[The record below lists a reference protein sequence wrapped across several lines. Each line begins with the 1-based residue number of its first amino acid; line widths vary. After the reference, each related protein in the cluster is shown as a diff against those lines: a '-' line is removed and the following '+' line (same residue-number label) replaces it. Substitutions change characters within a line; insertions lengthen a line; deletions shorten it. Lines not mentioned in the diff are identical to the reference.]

1 MKQRNAFGAR
11 SLTLASRETE
21 AQFPVSRSRLP
32 SPMRFRMTSGLSLGP
47 LAKGAVL
54 QKGKVRTIHD
64 ILPIQLQGENP
75 LKDRDQANK
84 LLIAIRHSLEIL
96 LFMAFIACTRKLS
109 IRKLDLAGDV
119 HEMGGKE
126 VSRQIAAEIAHQS
139 TDQID

>member
-1 MKQRNAFGAR
+1 
-11 SLTLASRETE
+11 
-21 AQFPVSRSRLP
+21 
-32 SPMRFRMTSGLSLGP
+32 MRFRMTSGLSLGP

-75 LKDRDQANK
+75 LKDRDQTNK

-119 HEMGGKE
+119 HEMGGRKA